1 MPDVKCCL
9 EDRRGNVP
17 LHFAASAN
25 CPMAAYAI
33 AKSCPQS
40 CLARNKAGKTPAD
53 LAKASN
59 LGEVSLNCLKSL
71 SRGGLGVFHIALFL
85 YLIARTSNRT
95 APVVR
100 V

>member
-33 AKSCPQS
+33 TKSCPQS

-59 LGEVSLNCLKSL
+59 LGEVSLSL
-71 SRGGLGVFHIALFL
+71 VG
-85 YLIARTSNRT
+85 
-95 APVVR
+95 
-100 V
+100 